1 MGIFSKNKSML
12 GKNNMVEIAIELLKD
27 LGKELIVKNDYAPL
41 LNDFIKNM
49 SGEIKGIAV
58 GKEVE
63 VLDMNTLVEFSK
75 KYIVANCNEIVAINT
90 MKDGESY
97 VYLAYSKDRNLLPIE
112 NNKYLIIKAKSLSKE
127 VESLFEESSLVI
139 LK

>member
-1 MGIFSKNKSML
+1 MEIFSKNKSML

-27 LGKELIVKNDYAPL
+27 LGKELIVKNDYASL

>member
-1 MGIFSKNKSML
+1 ML

-27 LGKELIVKNDYAPL
+27 LGKELIVKNDYASL

>member
-1 MGIFSKNKSML
+1 ML

-75 KYIVANCNEIVAINT
+75 KYIVANCNVIVAINT

>member
-27 LGKELIVKNDYAPL
+27 LGNELIVKNDYAPL

>member
-1 MGIFSKNKSML
+1 ML

>member
-1 MGIFSKNKSML
+1 ML
-12 GKNNMVEIAIELLKD
+12 GNNNMVEFAIELLKD
-27 LGKELIVKNDYAPL
+27 LGNELIVKNDYAPL

-58 GKEVE
+58 GKEME